1 MFLRNNMK
9 TGLILLSA
17 LILNLINFNYTM
29 RLTHYQ
35 NNKLKSLVQKFKIV
49 KNAFGLL
56 DVQYRVTFGFRK

>member
-1 MFLRNNMK
+1 MK

-35 NNKLKSLVQKFKIV
+35 NNKLKSSKFPKELSLNLKVVVDYVGKVEDRKI
-49 KNAFGLL
+49 
-56 DVQYRVTFGFRK
+56 